1 MENDPRLSRIQAKD
15 NGVSNVLSFV
25 AFTILAIEV
34 VLGFILGRTENNA
47 LDLNKMITIVA
58 ASAISCLMLYALSE
72 IIQILHDIRKKLY
85 EKKVND

>member
-25 AFTILAIEV
+25 AFTILAIGV
-34 VLGFILGRTENNA
+34 VLGFVLGRNENNS
-47 LDLNKMITIVA
+47 LNIANMATIIG

-72 IIQILHDIRKKLY
+72 IIQILHDIRKKMY
-85 EKKVND
+85 DKK